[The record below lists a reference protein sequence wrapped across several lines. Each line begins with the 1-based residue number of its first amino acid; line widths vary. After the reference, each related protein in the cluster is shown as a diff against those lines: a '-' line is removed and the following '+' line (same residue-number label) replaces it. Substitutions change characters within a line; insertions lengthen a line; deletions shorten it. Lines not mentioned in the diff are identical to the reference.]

1 MTKISNLTQEELN
14 IKKKDRRKV
23 IIYVCGAYFGD
34 DNGRSINK
42 NIEIAKKVA
51 YNLLEEG
58 FTVICPHLNF
68 PCSLNNYISYNDIL
82 NSCLELV
89 KISTYMYLL
98 HN

>member
-42 NIEIAKKVA
+42 NIEIATTAK
-51 YNLLEEG
+51 NRIFIRLP
-58 FTVICPHLNF
+58 FQ
-68 PCSLNNYISYNDIL
+68 
-82 NSCLELV
+82 
-89 KISTYMYLL
+89 
-98 HN
+98 